1 MALRLRRGTDAE
13 RLLIVPE
20 SGELIFTTDTKTV
33 YVGDGT
39 TTGGVP
45 ISGATA
51 LQELSDDTSPQLGN
65 DLDLN
70 NFNIDGTGN
79 IDITGSIT
87 ADSIIVTTFGVTNL
101 SVDTLS
107 SDSGSTIS
115 LNNNLNLNTNNIVGT
130 GNINIDGTITATGNI
145 NLGDSGDDIITS
157 TGSWSSNI
165 VPTADATYNI
175 GTTSTKWLN
184 GYFNTVDTG
193 EVLTNTITGSNSGV
207 VFEDATST
215 LNIGTIYTGTIAGD
229 DSSIF
234 FDSTTSTTTTN
245 TLNVNEIYNNLDELI
260 FTSLN
265 NTLFVDEVVGDLRGS
280 VFADDSTTIVDS
292 INSEIT
298 ATAVTTTELD
308 VNLIDSTTGEI
319 DFGSI
324 NPSRVKMFWDGT
336 GARLINYTTLAG
348 GTSLVDH
355 NVSRGTLDSPEA
367 LQLADG
373 ISGHA
378 FRGYNGTEYSN
389 ASFILSFVDGDGVV
403 SNDGVSGALV
413 FINTNA
419 DASGLVIAEFDTHG
433 VFRAPVLRP
442 VPFADTTARDNQTGA
457 VAGSIVYVTDNGQG
471 ASELQSFDGSTW
483 HSLSDNI
490 DVTAQSAGFI
500 LALADNYKYH
510 RVTNAGAVNV
520 TVPPESSVDFP
531 IGSNITITQSGAG
544 QVTFAPG
551 SGVTIN
557 SADGRLSTRTQY
569 STATITKVGTDE
581 WDLAGDIDN
590 AGP

>member
-1 MALRLRRGTDAE
+1 
-13 RLLIVPE
+13 
-20 SGELIFTTDTKTV
+20 
-33 YVGDGT
+33 
-39 TTGGVP
+39 
-45 ISGATA
+45 
-51 LQELSDDTSPQLGN
+51 
-65 DLDLN
+65 
-70 NFNIDGTGN
+70 
-79 IDITGSIT
+79 
-87 ADSIIVTTFGVTNL
+87 
-101 SVDTLS
+101 
-107 SDSGSTIS
+107 
-115 LNNNLNLNTNNIVGT
+115 
-130 GNINIDGTITATGNI
+130 
-145 NLGDSGDDIITS
+145 
-157 TGSWSSNI
+157 
-165 VPTADATYNI
+165 
-175 GTTSTKWLN
+175 
-184 GYFNTVDTG
+184 
-193 EVLTNTITGSNSGV
+193 
-207 VFEDATST
+207 
-215 LNIGTIYTGTIAGD
+215 
-229 DSSIF
+229 
-234 FDSTTSTTTTN
+234 
-245 TLNVNEIYNNLDELI
+245 
-260 FTSLN
+260 
-265 NTLFVDEVVGDLRGS
+265 
-280 VFADDSTTIVDS
+280 
-292 INSEIT
+292 
-298 ATAVTTTELD
+298 
-308 VNLIDSTTGEI
+308 
-319 DFGSI
+319 
-324 NPSRVKMFWDGT
+324 MFWDGT
-336 GARLINYTTLAG
+336 GAGLINYTTLAG